1 MYLSIKL
8 TLKQKKFADEYIIS
22 GNATESYLKSYA
34 KQSRVSAEAN
44 ARKLLGNYSVKNYIK
59 ERLKE
64 IDDKKIA
71 DQKEVL
77 ERLTRFGRREEFES
91 VVVMVDKAKFDNNGK
106 FVGVEKTP
114 EIVKIPTP
122 SKDTIKALELLGKRY
137 RIFSE
142 KSEVEEEQL
151 DKLDKILGAIDDAAK
166 S

>member
-1 MYLSIKL
+1 L

-22 GNATESYLKSYA
+22 GNAYQSAIKAGYSENYSKGNINKLLENVGVKSYI
-34 KQSRVSAEAN
+34 Q
-44 ARKLLGNYSVKNYIK
+44 

-142 KSEVEEEQL
+142 KSDVEEEQL

-166 S
+166 

>member
-22 GNATESYLKSYA
+22 GNAYQSAIKAGYSENYA
-34 KQSRVSAEAN
+34 NKN
-44 ARKLLGNYSVKNYIK
+44 INKLLGKVGIKNYIK

-142 KSEVEEEQL
+142 KSDVEEEQL

-166 S
+166 

>member
-22 GNATESYLKSYA
+22 GNAYQSAIKAGYSENYA
-34 KQSRVSAEAN
+34 KGN
-44 ARKLLGNYSVKNYIK
+44 INKLLENVGVKTYIQK
-59 ERLKE
+59 RLKE
-64 IDDKKIA
+64 LDDKKIA

-77 ERLTRFGRREEFES
+77 ERLTKFGRREEFES
-91 VVVMVDKAKFDNNGK
+91 VVVMVDKAKFDGNGK
-106 FVGVEKTP
+106 FVGIEKTA

-151 DKLDKILGAIDDAAK
+151 DKLDKILGAIDNEAK

>member
-22 GNATESYLKSYA
+22 GNAYQSAIKAGYSENYA
-34 KQSRVSAEAN
+34 KGN
-44 ARKLLGNYSVKNYIK
+44 INKLLENVGVKTYIQK
-59 ERLKE
+59 RLKE

-77 ERLTRFGRREEFES
+77 ERLTRFGRREEFEN
-91 VVVMVDKAKFDNNGK
+91 VVVMVDKATFDDKEK
-106 FVGVEKTP
+106 FVGIEKKP

-151 DKLDKILGAIDDAAK
+151 DKLDKILGAIDNEAK

>member
-8 TLKQKKFADEYIIS
+8 TLKQKRFADEYIIS
-22 GNATESYLKSYA
+22 GNAYQSAIKAGYSENYAKGNINKLLENVGVKSYI
-34 KQSRVSAEAN
+34 Q
-44 ARKLLGNYSVKNYIK
+44 

-114 EIVKIPTP
+114 EVVKIPTP

-151 DKLDKILGAIDDAAK
+151 DKLDKILGAIDNEAK

>member
-22 GNATESYLKSYA
+22 GNAY
-34 KQSRVSAEAN
+34 QSAIKAGYSEN
-44 ARKLLGNYSVKNYIK
+44 YSKGNTNKLLENVGVKNYIQ

-77 ERLTRFGRREEFES
+77 ERLTKFGRREEFES
-91 VVVMVDKAKFDNNGK
+91 VVVMVDKAKFDDNGK
-106 FVGVEKTP
+106 FVGIEKTP

-151 DKLDKILGAIDDAAK
+151 DKLDKILGAIDNEAK

>member
-22 GNATESYLKSYA
+22 GNAYQSAIKAGYSENYAKGNINKLLENVGVKSYIQ
-34 KQSRVSAEAN
+34 K
-44 ARKLLGNYSVKNYIK
+44 
-59 ERLKE
+59 RLKE

-91 VVVMVDKAKFDNNGK
+91 VVVMVDKAKFDDNGK
-106 FVGVEKTP
+106 FVGIEKTP

>member
-22 GNATESYLKSYA
+22 GNAYQSAIKAGYSENYSKGNINKLLENVGVKSYI
-34 KQSRVSAEAN
+34 Q
-44 ARKLLGNYSVKNYIK
+44 

-142 KSEVEEEQL
+142 KSDVEEEQL

-166 S
+166 

>member
-8 TLKQKKFADEYIIS
+8 TLKQKRFADEYIIS
-22 GNATESYLKSYA
+22 GNAYQSAIKAGYSENYA
-34 KQSRVSAEAN
+34 KGN
-44 ARKLLGNYSVKNYIK
+44 AIKLLENVSIKTYIQ

-91 VVVMVDKAKFDNNGK
+91 VVVMVDKAKFDNDGK
-106 FVGVEKTP
+106 FVGIEKTP

-151 DKLDKILGAIDDAAK
+151 DKLDKILGAIDNEAK

>member
-22 GNATESYLKSYA
+22 GNATDAA
-34 KQSRVSAEAN
+34 KKAGYSEKTAN
-44 ARKLLGNYSVKNYIK
+44 RIATENLSKPVIKLYIDQRIK
-59 ERLKE
+59 EL
-64 IDDKKIA
+64 DDKKIA
-71 DQKEVL
+71 KQEEVL
-77 ERLTRFGRREEFES
+77 QYLTSVLRGESESAIVVVEGCGDGYSEARTVKKTPDEKERL
-91 VVVMVDKAKFDNNGK
+91 KA
-106 FVGVEKTP
+106 
-114 EIVKIPTP
+114 
-122 SKDTIKALELLGKRY
+122 AELLGKRY

>member
-8 TLKQKKFADEYIIS
+8 TLKQKKFADEYILS
-22 GNATESYLKSYA
+22 GNAYQSAIKAGYSENYA
-34 KQSRVSAEAN
+34 NKN
-44 ARKLLGNYSVKNYIK
+44 INKLLGKVGIKNYIK

-142 KSEVEEEQL
+142 KSDVEEEQL

-166 S
+166 

>member
-22 GNATESYLKSYA
+22 GNAYQSAIKAGYSENYA
-34 KQSRVSAEAN
+34 KGN
-44 ARKLLGNYSVKNYIK
+44 INKLLENVGVKTYIQK
-59 ERLKE
+59 RLKE

-91 VVVMVDKAKFDNNGK
+91 VVVMVDKAKFDDNGN
-106 FVGVEKTP
+106 FLGIEKGP
-114 EIVKIPTP
+114 KIIKIPTP

-166 S
+166 

>member
-22 GNATESYLKSYA
+22 GNAYQSAIKAGYSENYSKGNINKLLENVGVKSYI
-34 KQSRVSAEAN
+34 Q
-44 ARKLLGNYSVKNYIK
+44 

-142 KSEVEEEQL
+142 KAEVEEEQL

>member
-1 MYLSIKL
+1 MSIKL

-22 GNATESYLKSYA
+22 GNAYQSAIKAGYSENYA
-34 KQSRVSAEAN
+34 NKN
-44 ARKLLGNYSVKNYIK
+44 INKLLGKVGIKNYIK

-151 DKLDKILGAIDDAAK
+151 DKLDKILGAIDNEAK
-166 S
+166 Y

>member
-22 GNATESYLKSYA
+22 GNAY
-34 KQSRVSAEAN
+34 QSAIKAGYSEN
-44 ARKLLGNYSVKNYIK
+44 YSKGNINKLLENVGVKNYIK

-142 KSEVEEEQL
+142 KSDVEEEQL

-166 S
+166 

>member
-8 TLKQKKFADEYIIS
+8 TLKQKRFADEYIIS
-22 GNATESYLKSYA
+22 GNAYQSAIKAGYSENYSKGNINKLLENVGVKSYI
-34 KQSRVSAEAN
+34 Q
-44 ARKLLGNYSVKNYIK
+44 

-77 ERLTRFGRREEFES
+77 ERLTKFGRREEFES

>member
-22 GNATESYLKSYA
+22 GNAYQSAIKAGYSENYSKGNINKLLENVGVKSYI
-34 KQSRVSAEAN
+34 Q
-44 ARKLLGNYSVKNYIK
+44 

-77 ERLTRFGRREEFES
+77 ERLTKFGRREEFES

>member
-22 GNATESYLKSYA
+22 GNAYQSAIKAGYSENYSKGNINKLLENVGVKSYI
-34 KQSRVSAEAN
+34 Q
-44 ARKLLGNYSVKNYIK
+44 

>member
-1 MYLSIKL
+1 MYLLIKL

-22 GNATESYLKSYA
+22 GNAYQSAIKAGYSENYSKGNINKLLENVGVKSYI
-34 KQSRVSAEAN
+34 Q
-44 ARKLLGNYSVKNYIK
+44 

-71 DQKEVL
+71 DQKEIL

-151 DKLDKILGAIDDAAK
+151 DKLDKILGVIDDAAK
-166 S
+166 

>member
-8 TLKQKKFADEYIIS
+8 TLKQKRFADEYIIS
-22 GNATESYLKSYA
+22 GNAYQSAIKAGYSENYA
-34 KQSRVSAEAN
+34 NKN
-44 ARKLLGNYSVKNYIK
+44 INKLLGKVGIKSYIQK
-59 ERLKE
+59 RLKE

-166 S
+166 